1 MKNILFDLDG
11 TISDPQLGIINCI
24 VYALEKL
31 GANVPP
37 ERDSMKKYIGPPL
50 WESFKEMLGTE
61 SKEEAHEAVLIY
73 RERFSK
79 IGMFEN
85 TPPYDGIF
93 ETLNSLKD
101 ANSQLFIC
109 TSKPAVYAKQIAEHF
124 KFDIYF
130 NEIYGSNLNGTL
142 VDKTE
147 LIAHILKTENINP
160 AESSMIGGDRIYD
173 ISGGAINNRL
183 SPYGVS
189 YGYGNIDEHR
199 DALKVFDNP
208 ASIADFFLTK

>member
-31 GANVPP
+31 NVDVP
-37 ERDSMKKYIGPPL
+37 ERNSMNKYIGPPL

-61 SKEEAHEAVLIY
+61 SKEEAHEAVVIY

-85 TPPYDGIF
+85 TPYDGIF
-93 ETLNSLKD
+93 ETLDSLKKHGY
-101 ANSQLFIC
+101 QLFIC
-109 TSKPAVYAKQIAEHF
+109 TSKPTVYAKQIAEHF
-124 KFDIYF
+124 KFDSYF
-130 NEIYGSNLNGTL
+130 NEIYGSNLNGSH
-142 VDKTE
+142 VEKTE
-147 LIAHILKTENINP
+147 LIAHIIQTEKINP
-160 AESSMIGGDRIYD
+160 YESAMIGDRIYD
-173 ISGGAINNRL
+173 ITGAINNGL

-189 YGYGNIDEHR
+189 YGYGNQEEHK
-199 DALKVFDNP
+199 DAITVFNTPKDI
-208 ASIADFFLTK
+208 STFFLRK